1 MKPRAALSKTV
12 KLFSFTNESN
22 KSPIFLFDKNSSKHS
37 INFYETIPNLE
48 LIETHNLS
56 RSSDVLHLS
65 STNVKF
71 TTSS

>member
-12 KLFSFTNESN
+12 KLFSSTNESN
-22 KSPIFLFDKNSSKHS
+22 KSPIFLFDRSTWKHP
-37 INFYETIPNLE
+37 INFYETTPNPE

-56 RSSDVLHLS
+56 RSSDVLHLL